1 LQIHLKIMKKINILI
16 VSLVIMSFISC
27 GESSR
32 EVAEVPTVKVT
43 LGGKSTHETGTFITA
58 SGKIEAENSANLS
71 TRMMGFVNKVHVK
84 VGQKVN
90 AGQLLVSVNN
100 TDLQAKKAQ
109 VDASIAQAL
118 SAFNSAKR
126 DYERFQALYA
136 QQSASPKELDDMTSR
151 YEMAKAGLEG
161 AQQMRN
167 EVLAQFSYA
176 NITAP
181 FGGVVINTFVKE
193 GDMASPGI
201 PLVSIE
207 GASRLQV
214 TAMVTESDIHKIQ
227 NGMEVTVHVKSLNK
241 EVSGKV
247 TEVSQSARNTGGLF
261 LVKVTLYEL
270 NEKILPGMFANVQFQ
285 VEKNNEVLSEETR
298 VLVPTNALVK
308 KGQLTGIYTV
318 AEGKAY
324 LRWIRI
330 GKTYGDQIEV
340 LSGLS
345 SKEPYIISA
354 ESKLFNGASVQTN

>member
-1 LQIHLKIMKKINILI
+1 
-16 VSLVIMSFISC
+16 
-27 GESSR
+27 
-32 EVAEVPTVKVT
+32 
-43 LGGKSTHETGTFITA
+43 
-58 SGKIEAENSANLS
+58 
-71 TRMMGFVNKVHVK
+71 
-84 VGQKVN
+84 
-90 AGQLLVSVNN
+90 
-100 TDLQAKKAQ
+100 
-109 VDASIAQAL
+109 
-118 SAFNSAKR
+118 
-126 DYERFQALYA
+126 
-136 QQSASPKELDDMTSR
+136 
-151 YEMAKAGLEG
+151 
-161 AQQMRN
+161 
-167 EVLAQFSYA
+167 
-176 NITAP
+176 
-181 FGGVVINTFVKE
+181 
-193 GDMASPGI
+193 MASPGI

-247 TEVSQSARNTGGLF
+247 TEVSQSARNTGGQF